1 MTLSSRL
8 LSLLAALGAVTPLQ
22 ALAND
27 AAPTPP
33 SAAPAAAAEAWQF
46 GAVIDVAATSR
57 ELALGGRGQGLQLG
71 HSDLSAAGPLG
82 RHLHARLGAAVATHD
97 GTVEKA
103 IEEAWLETRSLPAG
117 LTLRAG
123 RFAPQIGRLNE
134 QHPHADDFV
143 ERPLLYRAFLGGH
156 WNDDGLRLNLTLP
169 TETFWMLGAEVFRG
183 KRLVAETA
191 SPVSGAGAFTLVSK
205 WGGDLNR
212 EHSWQAGLSYLHSRR
227 IAAPEAHEEGAAE
240 EAHEHDHGHGALFG
254 GKRTWLIDATW
265 KWAPEGNNRAEQV
278 RVSVEAARTTGINE
292 FATGQR
298 HQALGLQAVWRF
310 DPAWEVG
317 ARVDRLRVA
326 VPHEDHVDAG
336 RLSERALMLAW
347 KPSHFQSLRLQLTR
361 QGGLEGLEGPAARAV
376 SLQYVLA
383 FGAHGAHAY

>member
-1 MTLSSRL
+1 MTLSLRL
-8 LSLLAALGAVTPLQ
+8 LPLLVALGGVAPLHAQ
-22 ALAND
+22 
-27 AAPTPP
+27 TT
-33 SAAPAAAAEAWQF
+33 APAPAPASTEAWQF
-46 GAVIDVAATSR
+46 GAVIDLATTSR
-57 ELALGGRGQGLQLG
+57 ELALGGRGEGLQLG

-82 RHLHARLGAAVATHD
+82 RHLHARLGAVVATHD
-97 GTVEKA
+97 GHVEKG

-123 RFAPQIGRLNE
+123 RFASQIGRLNE

-143 ERPLLYRAFLGGH
+143 ERPLLYRALLGGH
-156 WNDDGLRLNLTLP
+156 WTDDGLRLNLTLP
-169 TETFWMLGAEVFRG
+169 TDTYWMLGAEVFRG

-191 SPVSGAGAFTLVSK
+191 SPVSGAGAFTLTSK

-227 IAAPEAHEEGAAE
+227 IAAPEEHEEGAAE
-240 EAHEHDHGHGALFG
+240 EAHDHGHGALFG

-265 KWAPEGNNRAEQV
+265 KWAPDGNNRAEQV
-278 RVSVEAARTTGINE
+278 RVSVEAARTTGINA
-292 FATGQR
+292 FAAGQR
-298 HQALGLQAVWRF
+298 HEALGLQAVWRF

-317 ARVDRLRVA
+317 ARLDRLRVA

-336 RLSERALMLAW
+336 KLSERALMLAW
-347 KPSHFQSLRLQLTR
+347 KPSHMQSLRLQLTR
-361 QGGLEGLEGPAARAV
+361 QSGLEGIEGTAARAV